1 MLALNS
7 PIVDDGLHYEEFP
20 LMHNRESNSM
30 LPVRERSQLNRAK
43 IALQE
48 NSGEIST
55 YEMRSRD
62 KFNKLII

>member
-7 PIVDDGLHYEEFP
+7 PIDDDGLHFEEFP

-30 LPVRERSQLNRAK
+30 LPVDERSQLNRTK
-43 IALQE
+43 FNLQE

-55 YEMRSRD
+55 YEMRSRE

>member
-7 PIVDDGLHYEEFP
+7 PIDDDDLHSEEFP

-30 LPVRERSQLNRAK
+30 LLVGERSKLNRAK

-55 YEMRSRD
+55 YEMRSRE